1 MHCTKPPCAAA
12 VALLRPRPSSDS
24 VALNNPTSSVRAPAH
39 PPQTDADL
47 AEVARDIGF
56 AQCVGAL
63 RSLLLATPV
72 GWLLVAWF
80 GWSRAP
86 HDRML
91 CWLGAF
97 FCSWLLSVVLLRS
110 MARQGPSRTRH
121 LRHLMTIA
129 MLDGACWGSVVWLVA
144 GFNAT
149 LDPWLGAVLCG
160 VAAVNAPIYITYF
173 RAYAA
178 LMITLWATVILAAL
192 LRPPHAVEQE
202 LIYGLT
208 VFCGLL
214 TYHMRSIAQRVLDGI
229 GLQLSNASL
238 ASQLSAAL
246 QLVQHEAE
254 TDALTGQ
261 PNRRALDEMLKQQ
274 VDMAQS
280 TGRAFSVLLLDIDHF
295 KLVNDT
301 HGHGAGDDTLRAF
314 AQRVR
319 EHLRQGD
326 TCARYGGEE
335 FVVVLPGTTLAA
347 ALDVAE
353 RLRHGVA
360 EASLMSVP
368 LVRATVSI
376 GAAQHVPG
384 ETVEQLLERADTAV
398 YAAKRGGRN
407 QVRVPAEAVA
417 G

>member
-1 MHCTKPPCAAA
+1 MQ
-12 VALLRPRPSSDS
+12 
-24 VALNNPTSSVRAPAH
+24 APANPH
-39 PPQTDADL
+39 STDADL
-47 AEVARDIGF
+47 AEVTRDIGF
-56 AQCVGAL
+56 AQCVQSL
-63 RSLLLATPV
+63 KSLLLTTPL

-91 CWLGAF
+91 CWLGGF
-97 FCSWLLSVVLLRS
+97 FCAWLLSIVLLHS
-110 MARQGPSRTRH
+110 MARTGPSRARHARH
-121 LRHLMTIA
+121 LFTIA
-129 MLDGACWGSVVWLVA
+129 MLDGACWGAVVWLVA

-160 VAAVNAPIYITYF
+160 VAAINAPVYITYF

-178 LMITLWATVILAAL
+178 LMGTLWAAVILAAL

-202 LIYGLT
+202 LVYGLT
-208 VFCGLL
+208 IFCGLL

-246 QLVQHEAE
+246 RLVQHEAG

-261 PNRRALDEMLKQQ
+261 PNRRSLDALLSQQ
-274 VDMAQS
+274 VNVAHA
-280 TGRAFSVLLLDIDHF
+280 TGRTFSVLLLDIDHF

-335 FVVVLPGTTLAA
+335 FVVVLPGTTLVA
-347 ALDVAE
+347 ALEVAE
-353 RLRHGVA
+353 RLRQGVA
-360 EASLMSVP
+360 GASLMSVP

-376 GAAQHVPG
+376 GAAQYLAG
-384 ETVEQLLERADTAV
+384 ESVEQLLARADTAV

-407 QVRVPAEAVA
+407 QVRVPEETVAV
-417 G
+417 

>member
-1 MHCTKPPCAAA
+1 MQPPAT
-12 VALLRPRPSSDS
+12 PS
-24 VALNNPTSSVRAPAH
+24 PAD
-39 PPQTDADL
+39 TDL
-47 AEVARDIGF
+47 VEVTRDIGF
-56 AQCVGAL
+56 AQCVQAL
-63 RSLLLATPV
+63 KSLLMATPI

-91 CWLGAF
+91 CWLGGF
-97 FCSWLLSVVLLRS
+97 FCAWLVSIVLLRS
-110 MARQGPSRTRH
+110 MARAGPSRARHVRH
-121 LRHLMTIA
+121 LLTIA
-129 MLDGACWGSVVWLVA
+129 VLDGACWGAVIWLVA

-160 VAAVNAPIYITYF
+160 VAAVNAPVYITYF

-178 LMITLWATVILAAL
+178 LMGALWATVMLAAL
-192 LRPPHAVEQE
+192 ARPAHAVEQE
-202 LIYGLT
+202 LVYGLT
-208 VFCGLL
+208 IFCGLL

-246 QLVQHEAE
+246 QLVQHEAG

-261 PNRRALDEMLKQQ
+261 PNRRSLDELLRQQ
-274 VDMAQS
+274 VNVAHS

-295 KLVNDT
+295 KAVNDT
-301 HGHGAGDDTLRAF
+301 HGHGAGDDVLRAF

-335 FVVVLPGTTLAA
+335 FVVVLPGTTLVA
-347 ALDVAE
+347 ALEVAE
-353 RLRHGVA
+353 RLRNGVA

-376 GAAQHVPG
+376 GAAQYLSG
-384 ETVEQLLERADTAV
+384 ETVEQLLARADSAV

-407 QVRVPAEAVA
+407 QVRVPEEAA
-417 G
+417 TA

>member
-1 MHCTKPPCAAA
+1 MQPPAT
-12 VALLRPRPSSDS
+12 P
-24 VALNNPTSSVRAPAH
+24 APAD
-39 PPQTDADL
+39 TDL
-47 AEVARDIGF
+47 VEVTRDIGF
-56 AQCVGAL
+56 AQCVQAL
-63 RSLLLATPV
+63 KSLLMATPI

-91 CWLGAF
+91 CWLGGFLCA
-97 FCSWLLSVVLLRS
+97 WLVSIVLLRS
-110 MARQGPSRTRH
+110 MARAGPSRARH
-121 LRHLMTIA
+121 VRRLLTIA
-129 MLDGACWGSVVWLVA
+129 VLDGVCWGAVIWLVA

-160 VAAVNAPIYITYF
+160 VAAINAPVYITYF

-178 LMITLWATVILAAL
+178 LMGALWATIMLAAL
-192 LRPPHAVEQE
+192 ARPPHAVEQE
-202 LIYGLT
+202 LVYGLT
-208 VFCGLL
+208 IFCGLL

-246 QLVQHEAE
+246 QLVQHEAG
-254 TDALTGQ
+254 TDSLTGQ
-261 PNRRALDEMLKQQ
+261 PNRRALDELLKQQ
-274 VDMAQS
+274 VNASHS
-280 TGRAFSVLLLDIDHF
+280 TGRTFSVLLLDIDHF

-335 FVVVLPGTTLAA
+335 FVVVLPGTTLVA
-347 ALDVAE
+347 ALEVAE

-368 LVRATVSI
+368 LVRTTVSI
-376 GAAQHVPG
+376 GAAQYLPG
-384 ETVEQLLERADTAV
+384 ETVEQLLARADTAV

-407 QVRVPAEAVA
+407 QVRVPEEAA
-417 G
+417 TA

>member
-1 MHCTKPPCAAA
+1 M
-12 VALLRPRPSSDS
+12 LRPRVSSDS
-24 VALNNPTSSVRAPAH
+24 LTLNPPSFTVQPPAT
-39 PPQTDADL
+39 PSPADTDL
-47 AEVARDIGF
+47 VEVTRDIGF
-56 AQCVGAL
+56 AQCVQAL
-63 RSLLLATPV
+63 KSLLMATPI

-91 CWLGAF
+91 CWLGGF
-97 FCSWLLSVVLLRS
+97 FCAWLVSIVLLRS
-110 MARQGPSRTRH
+110 MARAGPSRARHVRH
-121 LRHLMTIA
+121 LLTIA
-129 MLDGACWGSVVWLVA
+129 VLDGACWGAVIWLVA

-160 VAAVNAPIYITYF
+160 VAAINAPVYITYF

-178 LMITLWATVILAAL
+178 LMGALWATIMLAAL
-192 LRPPHAVEQE
+192 ARPPHAVEQE
-202 LIYGLT
+202 LVYGLT
-208 VFCGLL
+208 IFCGLL

-246 QLVQHEAE
+246 QLVQREAG
-254 TDALTGQ
+254 TDSLTGQ
-261 PNRRALDEMLKQQ
+261 PNRRALDELLKQQ
-274 VDMAQS
+274 VNVSHS
-280 TGRAFSVLLLDIDHF
+280 TGRTFSVLLLDIDHF

-335 FVVVLPGTTLAA
+335 FVVVLPGTTLVA
-347 ALDVAE
+347 ALEVAE
-353 RLRHGVA
+353 RLRQGVA

-368 LVRATVSI
+368 LVRTTVSI
-376 GAAQHVPG
+376 GAAQYLPG
-384 ETVEQLLERADTAV
+384 ETVEQLLARADTAV

-407 QVRVPAEAVA
+407 QVRVPEEAA
-417 G
+417 TA

>member
-1 MHCTKPPCAAA
+1 MHVPANPP
-12 VALLRPRPSSDS
+12 
-24 VALNNPTSSVRAPAH
+24 T
-39 PPQTDADL
+39 TDADL
-47 AEVARDIGF
+47 AEVTQDIGF
-56 AQCVGAL
+56 AQCVQAL
-63 RSLLLATPV
+63 KRLLLATPV

-91 CWLGAF
+91 CWLGGF
-97 FCSWLLSVVLLRS
+97 FCAWLLSVVLLRS
-110 MARQGPSRTRH
+110 MAREGPSRARH
-121 LRHLMTIA
+121 KQRLMTIA
-129 MLDGACWGSVVWLVA
+129 MLDGLCWGSVVWLVA
-144 GFNAT
+144 GFSAT

-178 LMITLWATVILAAL
+178 LMGTLWATVMLASL
-192 LRPPHAVEQE
+192 LRPAHAVEQE
-202 LIYGLT
+202 LMYGMT
-208 VFCGLL
+208 IFCGLL
-214 TYHMRSIAQRVLDGI
+214 TYHMRTIAQRVLDGI

-238 ASQLSAAL
+238 AGQLSAAL
-246 QLVQHEAE
+246 QLVQHEAG

-261 PNRRALDEMLKQQ
+261 PNRRALDELLKQQ
-274 VDMAQS
+274 VNMAHS

-314 AQRVR
+314 VQRVR

-335 FVVVLPGTTLAA
+335 FVVVLPGTTLVA
-347 ALDVAE
+347 ALEVAE

-368 LVRATVSI
+368 LVRTTVSI
-376 GAAQHVPG
+376 GAAQYVSG
-384 ETVEQLLERADTAV
+384 ETVEQLLARADTAV

-407 QVRVPAEAVA
+407 QVRVPEEVVTA
-417 G
+417 

>member
-1 MHCTKPPCAAA
+1 MQPPAT
-12 VALLRPRPSSDS
+12 PS
-24 VALNNPTSSVRAPAH
+24 PAD
-39 PPQTDADL
+39 TDL
-47 AEVARDIGF
+47 VEVTRDIGF
-56 AQCVGAL
+56 AQCVQAL
-63 RSLLLATPV
+63 KSLLMATPI

-91 CWLGAF
+91 CWLGGF
-97 FCSWLLSVVLLRS
+97 FCAWLVSIVLLRS
-110 MARQGPSRTRH
+110 MARAGPSRARHVRH
-121 LRHLMTIA
+121 LLTIA
-129 MLDGACWGSVVWLVA
+129 VLDGACWGAVIWLVA

-160 VAAVNAPIYITYF
+160 VAAVNAPVYITYF

-178 LMITLWATVILAAL
+178 LMGALWATVMLAAL
-192 LRPPHAVEQE
+192 ARPAHAVEQE
-202 LIYGLT
+202 LVYGLT
-208 VFCGLL
+208 IFCGLL

-246 QLVQHEAE
+246 QLVQREAG
-254 TDALTGQ
+254 TDSLTGQ
-261 PNRRALDEMLKQQ
+261 PNRRALDELLKQQ
-274 VDMAQS
+274 VNVSHS
-280 TGRAFSVLLLDIDHF
+280 TGRTFSVLLLDIDHF

-335 FVVVLPGTTLAA
+335 FVVVLPGTTLVA
-347 ALDVAE
+347 ALEVAE
-353 RLRHGVA
+353 RLRQGVA

-368 LVRATVSI
+368 LVRTTVSI
-376 GAAQHVPG
+376 GAAQYLPG
-384 ETVEQLLERADTAV
+384 ETVEQLLARADTAV

-407 QVRVPAEAVA
+407 QVRVPEEAA
-417 G
+417 TA

>member
-1 MHCTKPPCAAA
+1 MQPPAT
-12 VALLRPRPSSDS
+12 PS
-24 VALNNPTSSVRAPAH
+24 PAD
-39 PPQTDADL
+39 TDL
-47 AEVARDIGF
+47 VEVTRDIGF
-56 AQCVGAL
+56 AQCVQAL
-63 RSLLLATPV
+63 KSLLMATPI

-91 CWLGAF
+91 CWLGGFLCA
-97 FCSWLLSVVLLRS
+97 WLVSIVLLRS
-110 MARQGPSRTRH
+110 MARAGPSRARH
-121 LRHLMTIA
+121 VRRLLTIA
-129 MLDGACWGSVVWLVA
+129 VLDGVCWGAVIWLVA

-160 VAAVNAPIYITYF
+160 VAAINAPVYITYF

-178 LMITLWATVILAAL
+178 LMGALWATIMLAAL
-192 LRPPHAVEQE
+192 ARPPHAVEQE
-202 LIYGLT
+202 LVYGLT
-208 VFCGLL
+208 IFCGLL

-246 QLVQHEAE
+246 QLVQHEAG
-254 TDALTGQ
+254 TDSLTGQ
-261 PNRRALDEMLKQQ
+261 PNRRALDELLKQQ
-274 VDMAQS
+274 VNASHS
-280 TGRAFSVLLLDIDHF
+280 TGRTFSVLLLDIDHF

-335 FVVVLPGTTLAA
+335 FVVVLPGTTLVA
-347 ALDVAE
+347 ALEVAE
-353 RLRHGVA
+353 RLRQGVA

-368 LVRATVSI
+368 LVRTTVSI
-376 GAAQHVPG
+376 GAAQYLPG
-384 ETVEQLLERADTAV
+384 ETVEQLLARADTAV

-407 QVRVPAEAVA
+407 QVRVPEEAA
-417 G
+417 TA

>member
-1 MHCTKPPCAAA
+1 MHVPANPP
-12 VALLRPRPSSDS
+12 
-24 VALNNPTSSVRAPAH
+24 T
-39 PPQTDADL
+39 TDADL
-47 AEVARDIGF
+47 AEVTQDIGF
-56 AQCVGAL
+56 AQCVQAL
-63 RSLLLATPV
+63 KRLLLATPV

-91 CWLGAF
+91 CWLGGF
-97 FCSWLLSVVLLRS
+97 FCAWLLSVVLLRS
-110 MARQGPSRTRH
+110 MARDGPSRARH
-121 LRHLMTIA
+121 KQRLMTIA
-129 MLDGACWGSVVWLVA
+129 MLDGLCWGSVVWLVA
-144 GFNAT
+144 GFSAT

-178 LMITLWATVILAAL
+178 LMGTLWATVMLASL
-192 LRPPHAVEQE
+192 LRPAHAVEQE
-202 LIYGLT
+202 LVYGMT
-208 VFCGLL
+208 IFCGLL
-214 TYHMRSIAQRVLDGI
+214 TYHMRTIAQRVLDGI

-238 ASQLSAAL
+238 ADQLSAAL
-246 QLVQHEAE
+246 QLVQHEAG

-261 PNRRALDEMLKQQ
+261 PNRRALDELLKQQ
-274 VDMAQS
+274 VNMAHS

-314 AQRVR
+314 VQRVR

-335 FVVVLPGTTLAA
+335 FVVVLPGTTLVA
-347 ALDVAE
+347 ALEVAE

-368 LVRATVSI
+368 LVRTTVSI
-376 GAAQHVPG
+376 GAAQYVSG
-384 ETVEQLLERADTAV
+384 ETVEQLLARADTAV

-407 QVRVPAEAVA
+407 QVRVPEEVVTA
-417 G
+417 

>member
-1 MHCTKPPCAAA
+1 MQPPAT
-12 VALLRPRPSSDS
+12 PS
-24 VALNNPTSSVRAPAH
+24 PAD
-39 PPQTDADL
+39 TDL
-47 AEVARDIGF
+47 VEVTRDIGF
-56 AQCVGAL
+56 AQCVQAL
-63 RSLLLATPV
+63 KSLLMATPI

-91 CWLGAF
+91 CWLGGF
-97 FCSWLLSVVLLRS
+97 FCAWLVSIVLLRS
-110 MARQGPSRTRH
+110 MARAGPSRARHVRH
-121 LRHLMTIA
+121 LLTIA
-129 MLDGACWGSVVWLVA
+129 VLDGACWGAVIWLVA

-160 VAAVNAPIYITYF
+160 VAAINAPVYITYF

-178 LMITLWATVILAAL
+178 LMGALWATIMLAAL
-192 LRPPHAVEQE
+192 ARPPHAVEQE
-202 LIYGLT
+202 LVYGLT
-208 VFCGLL
+208 IFCGLL

-246 QLVQHEAE
+246 QLVQREAG
-254 TDALTGQ
+254 TDSLTGQ
-261 PNRRALDEMLKQQ
+261 PNRRALDELLKQQ
-274 VDMAQS
+274 VNVSHS
-280 TGRAFSVLLLDIDHF
+280 TGRTFSVLLLDIDHF

-335 FVVVLPGTTLAA
+335 FVVVLPGTTLVA
-347 ALDVAE
+347 ALEVAE
-353 RLRHGVA
+353 RLRQGVA
-360 EASLMSVP
+360 EASLLSVP
-368 LVRATVSI
+368 LVRTTVSI
-376 GAAQHVPG
+376 GAAQYLPG
-384 ETVEQLLERADTAV
+384 ETVEQLLARADTAV

-407 QVRVPAEAVA
+407 QVRVPEEAA
-417 G
+417 TA

>member
-1 MHCTKPPCAAA
+1 MQPPAT
-12 VALLRPRPSSDS
+12 PS
-24 VALNNPTSSVRAPAH
+24 PAD
-39 PPQTDADL
+39 TDL
-47 AEVARDIGF
+47 VEVTRDIGF
-56 AQCVGAL
+56 AQCVQAL
-63 RSLLLATPV
+63 KSLLMATPI

-91 CWLGAF
+91 CWLGGF
-97 FCSWLLSVVLLRS
+97 FCAWLVSIVLLRS
-110 MARQGPSRTRH
+110 MARAGPSRARHVRH
-121 LRHLMTIA
+121 LLTIA
-129 MLDGACWGSVVWLVA
+129 VLDGACWGAVVWLVA

-160 VAAVNAPIYITYF
+160 VAAVNAPVYITYF

-178 LMITLWATVILAAL
+178 LMGALWATVMLAAL
-192 LRPPHAVEQE
+192 ARPAHAVEQE
-202 LIYGLT
+202 LVYGLT
-208 VFCGLL
+208 IFCGLL

-246 QLVQHEAE
+246 QLVQREAG
-254 TDALTGQ
+254 TDSLTGQ
-261 PNRRALDEMLKQQ
+261 PNRRALDELLKQQ
-274 VDMAQS
+274 VNVSHS
-280 TGRAFSVLLLDIDHF
+280 TGRTFSVLLLDIDHF

-335 FVVVLPGTTLAA
+335 FVVVLPGTTLVA
-347 ALDVAE
+347 ALEVAE
-353 RLRHGVA
+353 RLRQGVA
-360 EASLMSVP
+360 DASLMSVP

-376 GAAQHVPG
+376 GAAQHASG
-384 ETVEQLLERADTAV
+384 ETVEQLLARADSAV

-407 QVRVPAEAVA
+407 QVRVPQEAA
-417 G
+417 TA